1 MHVII
6 KSRSYLLTLIGTL
19 LVIVLCGCE
28 SKVEEDTVSDK
39 TLSVFQIKLLDIAFK
54 TASAIPINPHIKDRS
69 KAQEDVIETCLELGQ
84 PKRAL
89 TYIEKIENWRRGL
102 CYANLAF
109 YCAKQNYNKEANKY
123 LKIAEEISKDDHGQE
138 WRNNQIK
145 AIIAKTRTELGQI
158 RQANKIKNDLANSET
173 DKLAQAEAKI
183 SPEETFDEHIA
194 VLDGLIETGDYSMIT
209 SALKAYTR
217 LYNKFYQDEKQRLLA
232 EDKIKTSWE
241 KVPVFIRIGLLLDLA
256 GFSLEYSDQN
266 KALEL
271 VNQAQIL
278 MDDSQWRLEHKIGL
292 VAKISELRHKADDVG
307 RAKIDADAVLVLFND
322 QKSEIVDIY
331 RAQTLQL
338 LGQAYQYMGDTKT
351 ALAVYKLA
359 IEESVINPNS
369 RPRAKDL
376 SAICCSMALH
386 AVEPDSE
393 LWMRINRISEE
404 LGHPW

>member
-1 MHVII
+1 
-6 KSRSYLLTLIGTL
+6 LLTLIGTL
-19 LVIVLCGCE
+19 LVIVLCGCK
-28 SKVEEDTVSDK
+28 SKVEEDEISDK
-39 TLSVFQIKLLDIAFK
+39 PISIFQEKLLDIAFE
-54 TASAIPINPHIKDRS
+54 TASAIPVNPHIKDRS
-69 KAQEDVIETCLELGQ
+69 KAQEDVIETCLRLDQ
-84 PKRAL
+84 PKQVLA
-89 TYIEKIENWRRGL
+89 YVEKIENWRRGL

-109 YCAKQNYNKEANKY
+109 YCARQNYKKEANKY
-123 LKIAEEISKDDHGQE
+123 LKFAEEISKDDHGQE
-138 WRNNQIK
+138 WRNNRIK
-145 AIIAKTRTELGQI
+145 TIIAKTRAELGQNKE
-158 RQANKIKNDLANSET
+158 ANVIKEDLANSQI
-173 DKLAQAEAKI
+173 DKLAQVEAKI
-183 SPEETFDEHIA
+183 SPEATFDEQVT

-217 LYNKFYQDEKQRLLA
+217 LYNKFYQGEKQRLLA

-241 KVPVFIRIGLLLDLA
+241 KVPVFIRIALLLDLA
-256 GFSLEYSDQN
+256 DFSLGHSDQN

-292 VAKISELRHKADDVG
+292 VAKISELRHKAGDVG

-338 LGQAYQYMGDTKT
+338 LGQAYQFMGDTKT

-393 LWMRINRISEE
+393 LWMRINRISKE
-404 LGHPW
+404 LGQPW